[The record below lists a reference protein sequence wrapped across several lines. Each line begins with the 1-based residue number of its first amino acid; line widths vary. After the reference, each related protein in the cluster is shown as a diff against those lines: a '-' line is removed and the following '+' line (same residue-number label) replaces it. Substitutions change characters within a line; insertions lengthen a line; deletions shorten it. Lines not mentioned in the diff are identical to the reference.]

1 MSNRAKI
8 VYEVQSS
15 IFQVIIRDS
24 LLREDQK
31 KSVENGGAGNTGK
44 CPLIPQHSNGT
55 AGVNGMSKSPAALAE
70 IQTKLKVTDKLLES
84 QYMSAKYAVNYRSL
98 DSNSSS
104 TNSYDERASSS
115 WDDSMPSLPMQ
126 GGKGKSYFPVNGAAG
141 LTRKIN
147 SFYSIPPPNFS
158 VRPGVSNEKL
168 L

>member
-1 MSNRAKI
+1 M
-8 VYEVQSS
+8 YEVQSS
-15 IFQVIIRDS
+15 IFQVIIGDS

-31 KSVENGGAGNTGK
+31 MTRSPSKNVQNGCAGHTVK
-44 CPLIPQHSNGT
+44 CSLFTQHGNGT
-55 AGVNGMSKSPAALAE
+55 AGVNRMSKSPAALAE
-70 IQTKLKVTDKLLES
+70 IQTKLKVTDKSLES

-115 WDDSMPSLPMQ
+115 WEDSMPSLPMQ